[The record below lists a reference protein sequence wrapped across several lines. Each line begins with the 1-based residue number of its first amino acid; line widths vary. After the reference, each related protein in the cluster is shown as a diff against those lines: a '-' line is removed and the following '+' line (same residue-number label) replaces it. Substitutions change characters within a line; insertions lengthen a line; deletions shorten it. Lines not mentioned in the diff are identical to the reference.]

1 MTNKIKISDN
11 TIKLKFK
18 KLSDT
23 AIVPT
28 QANQGD
34 MFDVYSDEDII
45 INSFEAKIVHTNIAF
60 DIPDGYRIK
69 IFSRSS
75 LPLKKKIIVSNAV
88 GIIDT
93 YYKNGVGLIC
103 HSLPTTPCDE
113 KSEIKNTFMLFDS
126 LLFNNPIEI
135 HKGDKIAQFQL
146 EKIVDFELEEVEE
159 LDLSN
164 NRGGGFGSTGN

>member
-1 MTNKIKISDN
+1 M
-11 TIKLKFK
+11 IKLNFK

-23 AIVPT
+23 AIIPT
-28 QANQGD
+28 QAHKGD
-34 MFDVYSDEDII
+34 CFDLFSDEEIT
-45 INSFEAKIVHTNIAF
+45 INSFESKIVHTNIAF
-60 DIPDGYRIK
+60 DIPAGYRIK
-69 IFSRSS
+69 VFSRSS
-75 LPLKKKIIVSNAV
+75 LPLKKKLIVSNAV

-93 YYKNGVGLIC
+93 GYKDGVGLIC
-103 HSLPTTPCDE
+103 HSLPITPCDE

-146 EKIVDFELEEVEE
+146 EKIIDFELEEVDE

-164 NRGGGFGSTGN
+164 NRGGGFGSTGSN